1 MLFIDTVFV
10 VLIHVLILAIISG
23 MFSLCERKVMALFQL
38 RIGPGLFLFGVL
50 TPITD
55 GIKLL
60 LKNVVIIINVDY
72 IYVLLQIYLI
82 VVTMYLV

>member
-1 MLFIDTVFV
+1 LLFIDIVFV
-10 VLIHVLILAIISG
+10 ILLHVLILAIISG

-60 LKNVVIIINVDY
+60 LKNVIIIINVDY
-72 IYVLLQIYLI
+72 IYVLFQIYII